1 MFPWGALEIEIKNLV
16 QKPLIVDGNATVA
29 DVAREIVD
37 KGVGEAPVRVDG
49 KLTGIVTEHDIL
61 NKVLVQC
68 IDPCSIAVKDIMTS
82 PLITIDASPD
92 VEEAASMMVQHGI
105 RRLPAF
111 NDEELIE
118 IITCVDVE
126 IVEILQAMGKL
137 EAQQASLATQN
148 APLVCYRASILTAVV
163 EEAVGKEFVAKT
175 FRHEFVGEGEVDCL
189 MEMVPKES

>member
-1 MFPWGALEIEIKNLV
+1 MFELRTLCFLGGALEIEIKNLV

-92 VEEAASMMVQHGI
+92 VEEAASMMAGGFSEG
-105 RRLPAF
+105 R
-111 NDEELIE
+111 
-118 IITCVDVE
+118 
-126 IVEILQAMGKL
+126 G
-137 EAQQASLATQN
+137 
-148 APLVCYRASILTAVV
+148 AV
-163 EEAVGKEFVAKT
+163 
-175 FRHEFVGEGEVDCL
+175 
-189 MEMVPKES
+189 